1 MEWLLQNHYIIQ
13 YAIVILLGVLYGG
26 IVGLIPS
33 AGPSKAA
40 IMLFAIVAYFD
51 LPDANYLFVMF
62 SIATVVSCSIGD
74 SFTSV
79 LIGVPGAAGSAAT
92 MIDGYPL
99 TKQGKASYALSAAIT
114 CSTAMGLL
122 YGLLGIII
130 IPYYEHIS
138 QYIGVPEIFG
148 LVILAFALMSTITTN
163 NTLKSLLAIGCG
175 LFIGSV
181 GYDINDINRHTFGWE
196 YLEDGVPIIIV
207 AAGLFALPEIVST
220 IAGVSRSKYQVKK
233 INFKSHNKQTW
244 DGIVA
249 VWKHKWLAIMGGGIG
264 WIVGVLPG
272 TGGGIGDWSA
282 YAATVAI
289 NKKEKIPFGKG
300 NIKSIIGSEG
310 ANNAGKMGGLLPTIM
325 FGIPSGKLYAILMA
339 LWMYIGFEVGEF
351 FIMEDDRFINCLL
364 NGYMWGTL
372 IAGIVMLVF
381 ARHLTKIIYIPVK
394 YWMPPMMI
402 IIMWGVLSSRHY
414 NSVWE
419 DLTMLGV
426 FSIIGLIMKK
436 FEYSRPC
443 MLIAFILFERIE
455 TSMYQLYGIF
465 FQDGTILTNPV
476 WLQHPVMTVCIVL
489 AFFLIIYGI
498 TNKNK
503 LMVYA

>member
-40 IMLFAIVAYFD
+40 IMLFAIVSYFD

-62 SIATVVSCSIGD
+62 SIATAVSCSIGD
-74 SFTSV
+74 SFSSV
-79 LIGVPGAAGSAAT
+79 LIGVPGAGGSAAT
-92 MIDGYPL
+92 MVDGYPL

-114 CSTAMGLL
+114 CSTVMGLL

-130 IPYYEHIS
+130 IPYYEYIS
-138 QYIGVPEIFG
+138 RYIGVPEIFG
-148 LVILAFALMSTITTN
+148 LVILAFALMSSIATN
-163 NTLKSLLAIGCG
+163 NTIKSISAIGCG
-175 LFIGSV
+175 LFIGSI
-181 GYDINDINRHTFGWE
+181 GYDINDINRHTFGWD

-207 AAGLFALPEIVST
+207 AAGLFALPEIIT
-220 IAGVSRSKYQVKK
+220 GISKSKFEVKK
-233 INFKSHNKQTW
+233 INIKSHNKQTW

-249 VWKHKWLAIMGGGIG
+249 VWKHKWLALMGGGIG
-264 WIVGVLPG
+264 WIVGILPG
-272 TGGGIGDWSA
+272 TGGGIGDWTA
-282 YAATVAI
+282 YSATVAL
-289 NKKEKIPFGKG
+289 NKKEKIPFGEG

-310 ANNAGKMGGLLPTIM
+310 ANNASKMGGLLPTIM
-325 FGIPSGKLYAILMA
+325 FGIPGGKLYAILMA
-339 LWMYIGFEVGEF
+339 LWMYCGFEIGEF
-351 FIMEDDRFINCLL
+351 SIMEDTRFIDSLL

-372 IAGIVMLVF
+372 ISGIVMLVF
-381 ARHLTKIIYIPVK
+381 ARHLSKVIYIPPY
-394 YWMPPMMI
+394 YWMPPMLAMVL
-402 IIMWGVLSSRHY
+402 WGVLSSRHY

-426 FSIIGLIMKK
+426 FSIIGLVMKNLK
-436 FEYSRPC
+436 FSRPC
-443 MLIAFILFERIE
+443 MLIAFILFDRIE

-476 WLQHPVMTVCIVL
+476 WLQHPIMTVCIVL
-489 AFFLIIYGI
+489 AFFLIIFGL
-498 TNKNK
+498 TSKRN
-503 LMVYA
+503 MTYA